1 MRGAQQPSAA
11 HLTCRRWL
19 RETSDGVSIHQSPCV
34 SQGEGGAC
42 GGPSAPLSPARPRQD
57 DSLGADVRPRAVFR
71 KQPSASFSLPASRGR
86 WSRKTRGHQAAVCAP
101 RGRVPR
107 CREARKGWS
116 LSVPRLGKYIL
127 KVKPGDLRPCIL
139 AEKLLCPQRL
149 TTVDAPSRPPHRDS
163 PARPTCSGNVYKQT
177 R

>member
-1 MRGAQQPSAA
+1 MAA
-11 HLTCRRWL
+11 
-19 RETSDGVSIHQSPCV
+19 P
-34 SQGEGGAC
+34 GG
-42 GGPSAPLSPARPRQD
+42 GDRPPSAPLSPARPRQD

-163 PARPTCSGNVYKQT
+163 PARALRAQEMFTSKRDKVIKLVNKAEKNPKTQSS
-177 R
+177 